1 VNRGII
7 AKSAREL
14 LPATVLLGLALL
26 IAEAVL
32 AYVLPTF
39 ARQIV
44 GNILQIPFAQVFIRA
59 LVGVE
64 VSPDMGPEVFG
75 AIAWA
80 HPVALALLWAHAAIS
95 TTRIPAGEV
104 DRGTVDILLSW
115 PVSRWGL
122 YLSDT
127 LAWAGAGGAVV
138 ALALVG
144 SFLGS
149 RSLEPALRP
158 DWGRTA
164 IVLVNLLAMY
174 GAVGGLGYLCSS
186 LADRRGWAIGAVF
199 ALVVTS
205 FLVNYLAQLWEPARR
220 VEFLSVLR
228 YYRPLLTIRDG
239 TWPWSNIAVLAGTA
253 AALWTAGGVITS
265 RRDLATT

>member
-1 VNRGII
+1 VNRGIVV
-7 AKSAREL
+7 KSAREL
-14 LPATVLLGLALL
+14 LPATLLLGLALL
-26 IAEAVL
+26 LAEAVL

-44 GNILQIPFAQVFIRA
+44 GNIMQLPFAQTFIRA

-64 VSPDMGPEVFG
+64 VSADMGPEVFG

-95 TTRIPAGEV
+95 TTRLPAGEV
-104 DRGTVDILLSW
+104 DRGTVDVLLSW

-127 LAWAGAGGAVV
+127 GAWVAAGAALVF
-138 ALALVG
+138 LALLG
-144 SFLGS
+144 NFIGS

-164 IVLVNLLAMY
+164 IVLLNLLAMY
-174 GAVGGLGYLCSS
+174 AAVGGLGYLCSS
-186 LADRRGWAIGAVF
+186 LADRRGWAMGAVF
-199 ALVVTS
+199 ALVVAS

-239 TWPWSNIAVLAGTA
+239 SWPAANIAVLTGAGLV
-253 AALWTAGGVITS
+253 LWLVGGVITA